1 MEAEVRKEQVRLLY
15 NNLPLTLLGSA
26 SVSVTLAA
34 VLYPDVAPLPI
45 LLWCGIILALVALR
59 VGHFVAY
66 RRMELDHAAARRLA
80 RQTMMFSATF
90 GLVWAWIPIYYI
102 EPDNILMISNIGLFL
117 VGMVAGAL
125 VTQAVI

>member
-59 VGHFVAY
+59 VRHRSAYPQPSCVA
-66 RRMELDHAAARRLA
+66 RSLKSRA
-80 RQTMMFSATF
+80 TMVQSPL
-90 GLVWAWIPIYYI
+90 GSKSPV
-102 EPDNILMISNIGLFL
+102 
-117 VGMVAGAL
+117 
-125 VTQAVI
+125 